1 MRRKATFLN
10 ELTEGNYFL
19 ILVLSLGGLLKGRC
33 LQMSAQIIE
42 REGKPEYAV
51 LPYDEYLTLL
61 ALAEEAQDAADARE
75 AMRELASGEDEAIP
89 AEVANRLLYGDEHPL
104 KVWREYRGLTQESLG
119 RAAGVG
125 KSYISQ
131 IEAGNKSGS
140 AKVLKKLAETLRVD
154 MDDLVGD

>member
-1 MRRKATFLN
+1 
-10 ELTEGNYFL
+10 
-19 ILVLSLGGLLKGRC
+19 
-33 LQMSAQIIE
+33 MSAQIIE

-89 AEVANRLLYGDEHPL
+89 AEVANRLLSGNEHPL

>member
-1 MRRKATFLN
+1 MIAVAVKSVSKGGWEVSERV
-10 ELTEGNYFL
+10 L
-19 ILVLSLGGLLKGRC
+19 I
-33 LQMSAQIIE
+33 
-42 REGKPEYAV
+42 
-51 LPYDEYLTLL
+51 L

-89 AEVANRLLYGDEHPL
+89 AEVANRLLSGNEHPL
-104 KVWREYRGLTQESLG
+104 KVWREYRGLTQESHG

-154 MDDLVGD
+154 MDDLVAE